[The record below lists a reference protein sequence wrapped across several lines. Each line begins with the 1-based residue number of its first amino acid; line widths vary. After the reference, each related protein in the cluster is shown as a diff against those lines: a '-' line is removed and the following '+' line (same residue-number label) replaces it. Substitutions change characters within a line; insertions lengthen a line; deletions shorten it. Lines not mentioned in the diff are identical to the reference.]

1 MFLFDW
7 FLFQWHVWTGE
18 TGERYRFRITLTR
31 KGIPE
36 GSGIYIFVRR
46 RFGFILEPLYI
57 GKATDFRSRLYG
69 HERWWEAWWKR
80 GATER
85 HILLVRTA
93 SDRARIEEDL
103 IRRYQPRMNDILVPR
118 GENDAPSDRR
128 LYRAWRWRRWWK
140 EFFQAPFRGG
150 GKAA

>member
-7 FLFQWHVWTGE
+7 FLFRWHVWTGE

-31 KGIPE
+31 RGIPE

-46 RFGFILEPLYI
+46 RFGFFLEPLYI
-57 GKATDFRSRLYG
+57 GKATSFRSRLYG
-69 HERWWEAWWKR
+69 HERWWEAWWNR

-103 IRRYQPRMNDILVPR
+103 IRRYHPRMNDMLVPR
-118 GENDAPSDRR
+118 SATDAPENAKLR
-128 LYRAWRWRRWWK
+128 RAWRWRQWWK
-140 EFFQAPFRGG
+140 SVLRAPFIGRR
-150 GKAA
+150 KAA

>member
-7 FLFQWHVWTGE
+7 FLFRWHVWTGE

-140 EFFQAPFRGG
+140 EFFQAPFRSG